1 MKFRMLAVA
10 AAMVLS
16 ASAHAASPVFTE
28 NWDEDWVA
36 TVNGGLNFTPPNWHV
51 SDGTVDIVPEA
62 NTFYFLPAANG
73 EYIDL
78 DGSTG
83 QAGTLWRVISVAMP
97 SGTYTMTFELAG
109 NARNGDPEVTTVKLG
124 DSTMT
129 FTPSSQYSQEYF
141 TITGHAT
148 GGQLLVSFSDDSHD
162 NQGALLDNISI
173 SAVVPE
179 PGNVSLILAG
189 LAALGVAARRRRQG

>member
-1 MKFRMLAVA
+1 MTFRLLAIA

-16 ASAHAASPVFTE
+16 ASAHAAAPVFTE

-36 TVNGGLNFTPPNWHV
+36 TSNGGLNFTPPGWNV
-51 SDGTVDIVPEA
+51 SNGTVDIVPEA

-78 DGSTG
+78 DGSSG
-83 QAGTLWRVISVAMP
+83 QAGTLWRVVSVPADGLY
-97 SGTYTMTFELAG
+97 SMTFELAG
-109 NARNGDPEVTTVKLG
+109 NARNGSAEATTVKLG
-124 DSTMT
+124 DNTMT
-129 FTPSSQYSQEYF
+129 FTPSSQTSQETF

-162 NQGALLDNISI
+162 NMGSLLDNISI
-173 SAVVPE
+173 SAVPE
-179 PGNVSLILAG
+179 ASNVSLMLAG
-189 LAALGVAARRRRQG
+189 LAALRIAARRRRA

>member
-28 NWDEDWVA
+28 NWDEDWIA
-36 TVNGGLNFTPPNWHV
+36 THDGGLNFTPQNWNV
-51 SDGTVDIVPEA
+51 SGGSVDIVPE
-62 NTFYFLPAANG
+62 NDTFYFLPPANG

-83 QAGTLWRVISVAMP
+83 QAGTLWRVISVP
-97 SGTYTMTFELAG
+97 NGTYTMTFELAG

-124 DSTMT
+124 DNTMT
-129 FTPSSQYSQEYF
+129 FTPSAQSSQEYF

-148 GGQLLVSFSDDSHD
+148 GGQLLISFSDDSHD
-162 NQGALLDNISI
+162 NQGSLLDNISI
-173 SAVVPE
+173 SAVPE

-189 LAALGVAARRRRQG
+189 LAALGVAARRRRQR